1 VEDPRLLTGK
11 GRFVDDL
18 NAKGQAFMG
27 LVLSPF
33 AHAKIASIDFTKAR
47 ASPDFID
54 ALTGE
59 DLLKAG
65 VSTVNQNPWPPQRRA
80 KRYHLAVGR
89 VRFVG
94 EPVAAILVKTKSSLE
109 DLLEEVEVEYEPLPV
124 VTTIEESKQK
134 KQLLYD
140 DWLDNISQEAE
151 ENEGNADQAIAS
163 AAHVVQV
170 QEGIKRQVAAPIE
183 PHAVLVS
190 YDKIKDIFEV
200 NSTVQSA
207 HGLQN
212 VLATELK
219 LPRQKFHV
227 RVMDVGGGFGSK
239 GGPSYPWPFLACMFA
254 RKTGLPI
261 KWTATRTEE
270 FLQAAAGRDEYCDLT
285 IGCDK
290 NGKIIAL
297 KGTIDCDMGVSGTQ
311 THMPSMTMWTMSGAY
326 DIPNID
332 LKVRSY
338 VTNKMPIGPVRG
350 AGGPE
355 GCYFIERA
363 VEILAKK
370 AGMDPFAFRLLNLP
384 KQKEP
389 GAKEGDGSLLDILE
403 RSAHYYDLLKWQ
415 SQLNSEFKQS
425 RSMIVGGIGISVRG
439 EEAEEEE
446 DEKDWSSGAGSSSW
460 QNSSNKGGSSW
471 QNSPENQSRGGNWPT
486 GGDSTGGQRNKDS
499 SDRGP
504 ELEGGIGT
512 FSFNTESAKA
522 VLQINGDLL
531 VYTGSS
537 PQGQGEET
545 TFAQLASEELG
556 VDIDQIRVIWGDT
569 WLIPFG
575 VGTFGSR
582 SGAIGGS
589 AVVEACRKL
598 KTKLL
603 EKASESLG
611 VRKSSLMLNPGPLI
625 LDTLKPEAFQITV
638 RDLFEKLGVT
648 ELSSESRFTA
658 TSMSYSSGA
667 HLCALTLDVESGMV
681 KIWKYIIVEDCG
693 RMINEAV
700 VDGQLHGGVLHG
712 IGGALLEELVY
723 DSDGNL
729 LSTNFSDYMIPTA
742 TESPNFE
749 IFHKITPSTA
759 NLDGVKGVG
768 ESGTIGSYG
777 AVLNALNDALSQ
789 AGHVE
794 VNIAPA
800 LPDAVFLAKLVS
812 A

>member
-1 VEDPRLLTGK
+1 
-11 GRFVDDL
+11 
-18 NAKGQAFMG
+18 
-27 LVLSPF
+27 
-33 AHAKIASIDFTKAR
+33 
-47 ASPDFID
+47 
-54 ALTGE
+54 
-59 DLLKAG
+59 
-65 VSTVNQNPWPPQRRA
+65 
-80 KRYHLAVGR
+80 
-89 VRFVG
+89 
-94 EPVAAILVKTKSSLE
+94 
-109 DLLEEVEVEYEPLPV
+109 VEYEPLPV

-151 ENEGNADQAIAS
+151 EKEGSADEAIAS
-163 AAHVVQV
+163 AAHVVKV
-170 QEGIKRQVAAPIE
+170 REGIKRQVAAPIE

-190 YDKIKDIFEV
+190 YDKIKDNFEV
-200 NSTVQSA
+200 NSTVQSV

-239 GGPSYPWPFLACMFA
+239 GGPSYPWPFLACLFA
-254 RKTGLPI
+254 RKTGLPV

-270 FLQAAAGRDEYCDLT
+270 FLEAAAGRDEYCDLT
-285 IGCDK
+285 IACDK

-297 KGTIDCDMGVSGTQ
+297 KGNIDCDVGVSGTQ
-311 THMPSMTMWTMSGAY
+311 SHMPSMTMWTMSGAY

-363 VEILAKK
+363 AEILAKK
-370 AGMDPFAFRLLNLP
+370 AGMDPFAFRRLNLP
-384 KQKEP
+384 KPKELD
-389 GAKEGDGSLLDILE
+389 AQEGDGSLLDILE
-403 RSAHYYDLLKWQ
+403 KSAHYHDLLKWQ
-415 SQLNSEFKQS
+415 SQLNSEFQQS
-425 RSMIVGGIGISVRG
+425 RSMVVGGIGISVRG

-446 DEKDWSSGAGSSSW
+446 EDWSPGEGSSSW
-460 QNSSNKGGSSW
+460 QNSS
-471 QNSPENQSRGGNWPT
+471 ENQSGSGNWSAGGN
-486 GGDSTGGQRNKDS
+486 S
-499 SDRGP
+499 SNWQKNNENSSEEGS
-504 ELEGGIGT
+504 ESEGGGGA
-512 FSFNTESAKA
+512 FSFTTESAKA
-522 VLQINGDLL
+522 ALQINGDLL

-556 VDIDQIRVIWGDT
+556 VSIERIRVIWGDT
-569 WLIPFG
+569 QLIPFG

-598 KTKLL
+598 KAKLL

-611 VRKSSLMLNPGPLI
+611 VKRGSLVVNPGPLF
-625 LDTLKPEAFQITV
+625 LDISKPKASQITV

-648 ELSSESRFTA
+648 ELSGGSRFTA
-658 TSMSYSSGA
+658 KSMSYSSGA
-667 HLCALTLDVESGMV
+667 HLCALTLDMESGIV
-681 KIWKYIIVEDCG
+681 KIWKYVVVEDCG

-729 LSTNFSDYMIPTA
+729 LSTNFGDYMIPTA
-742 TESPNFE
+742 TDSPSFE
-749 IFHKITPSTA
+749 IFHKITPSTT

-777 AVLNALNDALSQ
+777 AVLNALNNALSQ
-789 AGHVE
+789 VRGGME

-800 LPDAVFLAKLVS
+800 LPDAIFLAKS
-812 A
+812 ALA